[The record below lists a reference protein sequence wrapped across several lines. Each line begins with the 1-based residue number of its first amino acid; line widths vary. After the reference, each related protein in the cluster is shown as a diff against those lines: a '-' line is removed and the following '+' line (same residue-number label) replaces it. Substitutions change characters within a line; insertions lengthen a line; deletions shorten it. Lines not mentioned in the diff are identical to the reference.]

1 MTRTLFF
8 LIGFLSSTMLFGQ
21 TDQEKKIEEFIQQK
35 GDGFDAAYDKKDVDA
50 YNLLLTEYLSHYG
63 RLSADEKKKA
73 SFTLQNIYYNLCCI
87 HSLLNNKAAAIT
99 NLKKSIEAG
108 YNNYRHVQ
116 ADTDLDNIRNERE
129 FIELNKLLRNTGDFL
144 HILKKAGNYN
154 IHDKRPLPVFTYQSG
169 NDPNLVSL
177 RRKYDLDS
185 IAGKGTDVLKFINLL
200 RWVHNMVPHNGEN
213 GNPEVK
219 NAASMIE
226 VCKQSDRGL
235 NCRGLAIV
243 LNECYLAL
251 GFKSRIVTCLPKDSL
266 KVDPDCHVINM
277 VYSGSL
283 GKWLWMDPTFN
294 AYVMNEKGEL
304 LGIEEVR
311 ERLINDK
318 PLILN
323 PDANWNNQ
331 TAQTKENY
339 LEGYMAKNLYMLECP
354 ASSEYDMETVA
365 GGKTYKYITLLPLDY
380 HEQTPDKVEDKSKAT
395 GSSWVTF
402 KTNNPKLFWKV
413 PE

>member
-129 FIELNKLLRNTGDFL
+129 FIELNKQLRNTGDFL

-154 IHDKRPLPVFTYQSG
+154 IHD
-169 NDPNLVSL
+169 
-177 RRKYDLDS
+177 
-185 IAGKGTDVLKFINLL
+185 
-200 RWVHNMVPHNGEN
+200 
-213 GNPEVK
+213 
-219 NAASMIE
+219 
-226 VCKQSDRGL
+226 
-235 NCRGLAIV
+235 
-243 LNECYLAL
+243 
-251 GFKSRIVTCLPKDSL
+251 
-266 KVDPDCHVINM
+266 
-277 VYSGSL
+277 
-283 GKWLWMDPTFN
+283 
-294 AYVMNEKGEL
+294 
-304 LGIEEVR
+304 
-311 ERLINDK
+311 
-318 PLILN
+318 
-323 PDANWNNQ
+323 
-331 TAQTKENY
+331 
-339 LEGYMAKNLYMLECP
+339 
-354 ASSEYDMETVA
+354 
-365 GGKTYKYITLLPLDY
+365 
-380 HEQTPDKVEDKSKAT
+380 
-395 GSSWVTF
+395 
-402 KTNNPKLFWKV
+402 
-413 PE
+413 